1 MKTLLKNAK
10 IYDGGGT
17 DPFLGSI
24 LIDEDRI
31 AGVFNTSDGL
41 ENGYDTV
48 IDLEGKSVAPG
59 FIDCHSHN
67 DWFAVKKDPLPYFEP
82 FIRQGITS
90 FVTGNCGLSVIGFEP
105 DSPHVDK
112 IGGGL
117 FSYNGTKGVYPDAE
131 SFLNA
136 VDGATPCN
144 IATLAGH
151 CSARAGISGY
161 ENRDLTEDEQKR
173 MLACL
178 ERDLKSGAAGVS
190 LGLMY
195 EPGVYAK
202 TDELRKIV
210 ELCVKYDKPLTVHA
224 RAESK
229 VSLSYPELLG
239 RSHLLR
245 ALDELVEISKGTNLK
260 LQYSHAIFVG
270 RKSFADKPEFVKI
283 IEDIRKAGVRAQFD
297 IYDELKGVSVIT
309 VVLPDWYRGMS
320 EAERKKPFNHFK
332 LKVLIAATVK
342 LLGFGFDDIEI
353 AYIGPGYEK
362 YEGKTVH
369 QLAVE
374 YGKKDLDM
382 YLQLCKES
390 DFKGRV
396 NMGPYT
402 TNEIIRDFEHNP
414 LCLYMTDAWL
424 EEHGVQNPALYE
436 CFPRF
441 LQDSLKGTGDTLPA
455 TINRMTGATADRF
468 MLRDRGYLRTGCYAD
483 ITVFDE
489 DELKTAVPDE
499 KHAFGITKVFVNGK
513 LIFSDGKVDAEA
525 AATSGKA
532 MRV

>member
-1 MKTLLKNAK
+1 MKTLLKNGR
-10 IYDGGGT
+10 IYDGSGSE
-17 DPFLGSI
+17 PFTGSI
-24 LIDEDRI
+24 LIEDERI
-31 AGVFNTSDGL
+31 AGVFRAG
-41 ENGYDTV
+41 EDTAV
-48 IDLEGKSVAPG
+48 TADNEINLNGKSVAPG

-67 DWFAVKKDPLPYFEP
+67 DWFAIKEKPLPYFEP

-90 FVTGNCGLSVIGFEP
+90 FVTGNCGLSAVGFEEDTP
-105 DSPHVDK
+105 NVDK

-117 FSYNGTKGVYPDAE
+117 FSYRDTRGIYPDAA

-136 VDGATPCN
+136 VDGRVPCN
-144 IATLAGH
+144 IATLTGH

-161 ENRDLTEDEQKR
+161 ENRTLTDDEMQR

-178 ERDLKSGAAGVS
+178 ERDLQNGAAGVS

-195 EPGVYAK
+195 EPGCYSN
-202 TDELRKIV
+202 TEELRRV
-210 ELCVKYDKPLTVHA
+210 AELCVKYDKPLTVHP

-229 VSLSYPELLG
+229 VSLAYPQLFG

-245 ALDELVEISKGTNLK
+245 AFDELVEISKGTNLK

-270 RKSFADKPEFVKI
+270 RKSFADKPEFLRIV
-283 IEDIRKAGVRAQFD
+283 DDMRKAGVRVQFD

-320 EAERKKPFNHFK
+320 EEERNKPFNRLK
-332 LKVLIAATVK
+332 LRLLVNATSK

-353 AYIGPGYEK
+353 AYIGPGYEE

-369 QLAVE
+369 RLAVE
-374 YGKKDLDM
+374 RGKKDLDM
-382 YLQLCKES
+382 YLQLCRES
-390 DFKGRV
+390 DFQGRV

-402 TNEIIRDFEHNP
+402 TPEIIRDFENNP

-424 EEHGVQNPALYE
+424 EEFGVQNPALYE

-441 LQDSLKGTGDTLPA
+441 LQDSLKGSGDTLPA
-455 TINRMTGATADRF
+455 TVNRMTGATAERF
-468 MLRDRGYLRTGCYAD
+468 MLKDRGLLREGFFAD

-489 DELKTAVPDE
+489 DELKAAVPDE
-499 KHAFGITKVFVNGK
+499 RHAFGIHKVFVNGS
-513 LIFSDGKVDAEA
+513 LLMDEGVIDTSA
-525 AATSGKA
+525 AAVCGKA
-532 MRV
+532 IRV